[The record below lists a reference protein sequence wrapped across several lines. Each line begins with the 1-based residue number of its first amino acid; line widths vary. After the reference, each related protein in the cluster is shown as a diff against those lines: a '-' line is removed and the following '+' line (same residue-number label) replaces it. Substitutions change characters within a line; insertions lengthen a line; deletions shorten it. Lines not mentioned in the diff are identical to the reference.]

1 MSPESR
7 SPPRLF
13 PRTPPSQA
21 MAVSR
26 GSCLGR
32 VLWRPHMPHPMLA
45 MPSHAISCTLIPP
58 WSSSECRNTPSTN
71 QLHVFAFQVGRSV
84 WLNKDYCLNTSSSS
98 KIFRQGGN
106 AWNLFD
112 FDNQS
117 AAIFCADTTKYYSI
131 PSVPSRLEGV
141 KTRPDSRVYKVL
153 RPVGGFRRPLRSLIS
168 KNRTKR
174 ADRDP

>member
-1 MSPESR
+1 
-7 SPPRLF
+7 
-13 PRTPPSQA
+13 

-26 GSCLGR
+26 GSCRGR

-45 MPSHAISCTLIPP
+45 MPSHAISCTPIPP
-58 WSSSECRNTPSTN
+58 WSSSKCRNTPSTN

-117 AAIFCADTTKYYSI
+117 AAIFCVDTIKYYSI

-141 KTRPDSRVYKVL
+141 KTRRQICFPLGQSSSSLVL
-153 RPVGGFRRPLRSLIS
+153 LALQAYGCRYVVCREYFAL
-168 KNRTKR
+168 N
-174 ADRDP
+174 